1 MCLGICSV
9 TNGRI
14 PPSSQQV
21 MSLTIGDAT
30 SIADSH
36 AKGRNVVET
45 LAIPPSPKHP
55 SALLTKYE
63 QLHAIYC
70 MTVAVSRAT
79 ELTDIY
85 EQALTCLESAV
96 AANRTSILLFDAD
109 GVMRF
114 KAWHG
119 LSPMYREAVEG
130 HSPWPANAKNPQPVT
145 IPDLRSADLGNLQPV
160 INREGIAALAFIPL
174 VFQEKL
180 LGKFMLYFN
189 EPHDFTDEE
198 LQIAQTIANQIAF
211 SIVRQKSEDDLK
223 QANAAKSA
231 FLATMSHEL
240 RTPLNA
246 ILGYSDLLN
255 LGVNGG
261 LNAAQSGHVDRIRAS
276 ACHLINVIDEIL
288 TFARAEAGKE
298 KLDVSSMDLVSLIA
312 ETASMIEPIANEK
325 ALAVNVNLR
334 GSLGVIRTDVRK
346 LRQILLNLLS
356 NAVKFTDRGSIS
368 LEVEREKGQVRFTI
382 VDTGPGIAP
391 DQQTRIFEPFW
402 QAETGSTRRAGGT
415 GLGLTVTAQLVE
427 LLGGRISVESQVGMG
442 ARFIVELPD
451 PPPTA

>member
-1 MCLGICSV
+1 
-9 TNGRI
+9 
-14 PPSSQQV
+14 
-21 MSLTIGDAT
+21 
-30 SIADSH
+30 
-36 AKGRNVVET
+36 
-45 LAIPPSPKHP
+45 
-55 SALLTKYE
+55 
-63 QLHAIYC
+63 
-70 MTVAVSRAT
+70 
-79 ELTDIY
+79 
-85 EQALTCLESAV
+85 
-96 AANRTSILLFDAD
+96 
-109 GVMRF
+109 
-114 KAWHG
+114 
-119 LSPMYREAVEG
+119 
-130 HSPWPANAKNPQPVT
+130 
-145 IPDLRSADLGNLQPV
+145 
-160 INREGIAALAFIPL
+160 
-174 VFQEKL
+174 
-180 LGKFMLYFN
+180 MLYFN
-189 EPHDFTDEE
+189 QPHDFTDEE
-198 LQIAQTIANQIAF
+198 VQIAQTIANQIAF

-298 KLDVSSMDLVSLIA
+298 QLDISTIDLVSLIA
-312 ETASMIEPIANEK
+312 ETASMVEPIANEK
-325 ALAVNVNLR
+325 ALAVNVELR

-368 LEVEREKGQVRFTI
+368 LEVERIGGQVRYTI

-427 LLGGRISVESQVGMG
+427 LLGGRISVESQLGMG
-442 ARFIVELPD
+442 ARFVVELPD
-451 PPPTA
+451 PLVTDKRNN